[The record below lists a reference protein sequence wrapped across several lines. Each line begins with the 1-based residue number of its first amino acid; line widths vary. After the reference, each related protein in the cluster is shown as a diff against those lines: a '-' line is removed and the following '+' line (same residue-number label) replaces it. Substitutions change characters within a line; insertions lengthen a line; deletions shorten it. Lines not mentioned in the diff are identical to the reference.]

1 MRKKRTRIII
11 LISFAIILVVLSC
24 IFFRKYSL
32 IQLVTNSEEIDYIYI
47 MNNNTGDIHEVRE
60 YKSIQ
65 DIKEFFSS
73 IRCRRRIDIIDKLSG
88 GFTYAFTLV
97 DKLGNE
103 QKIVFIGNKV
113 KVNGK
118 YYSIVDKS
126 VDVETFIETLNV
138 FW

>member
-1 MRKKRTRIII
+1 MRKKRTKIII
-11 LISFAIILVVLSC
+11 LILFIIILVVLTG
-24 IFFRKYSL
+24 IYFRKYTVNE
-32 IQLVTNSEEIDYIYI
+32 LVTNSEEIDYIFY
-47 MNNNTGDIHEVRE
+47 MNGNTGDITEVRE

-65 DIKEFFSS
+65 DIKEFFAS

-88 GFTYAFTLV
+88 GFSYAFTLV

-126 VDVETFIETLNV
+126 VDVETFIEILNQ
-138 FW
+138 